1 MTRSKGA
8 RARDGDARW
17 RAQKSHERVRA
28 SERDAHRATRR
39 EGASDVGLGRSG
51 ADARA
56 GTSRLL
62 DAALGERSDEATV
75 IDVPMRGG
83 VVPKWVERCDE
94 AGRDV
99 ARIRENLLALR
110 EAHAK
115 ALLPNFEDVGGKR
128 SWPRR

>member
-1 MTRSKGA
+1 MATHVGAHRNLTSAYA
-8 RARDGDARW
+8 RA
-17 RAQKSHERVRA
+17 
-28 SERDAHRATRR
+28 RDAHRATRR
-39 EGASDVGLGRSG
+39 EGASDVGLGRFG

-99 ARIRENLLALR
+99 ARIREKFTGCERRTPRRCCRIL
-110 EAHAK
+110 K
-115 ALLPNFEDVGGKR
+115 TSGGKR